1 MRHLDNEDW
10 AQIGDLI
17 CSILTESLKKRDVL
31 EKVAQ
36 QEFHSGFENLV
47 AASIT
52 QLIREQVEQRREP
65 QN

>member
-1 MRHLDNEDW
+1 MRYLDNDDW

-31 EKVAQ
+31 ANVAQ
-36 QEFHSGFENLV
+36 QEFNSGFENLV

-52 QLIREQVEQRREP
+52 QLVREQVEQRR
-65 QN
+65 QLLN